1 MRQRRPGQAGAT
13 QMPRFS
19 TSHRSGI
26 ARTCRYWHPF
36 RAKHTHGETHLEPV
50 LHPLASHD
58 LPYFITAPGET
69 DRMMVMT
76 GIFLLLIII
85 SVGVLYFSLH
95 SLPERLS
102 HRTNQVQAGVV
113 AVLCLLALFTHNH
126 VFWIIAILLAF
137 IRIPDFET
145 PIYSISDSLQ
155 RLAQST
161 PPSAP
166 VAEVAAPVIV
176 DSAPAPVAEAD
187 PPSETPAPDVG
198 KREG

>member
-1 MRQRRPGQAGAT
+1 
-13 QMPRFS
+13 
-19 TSHRSGI
+19 
-26 ARTCRYWHPF
+26 
-36 RAKHTHGETHLEPV
+36 LEPA

-58 LPYFITAPGET
+58 LPSFITAPGET
-69 DRMMVMT
+69 DQMMVVT

-126 VFWIIAILLAF
+126 AFWIIAILLAF

-145 PIYSISDSLQ
+145 PIYAISDSLQ
-155 RLAQST
+155 RLAQAA
-161 PPSAP
+161 PPAAAAAEVVSPVAVDSVLVSAP
-166 VAEVAAPVIV
+166 EAAL
-176 DSAPAPVAEAD
+176 PAG
-187 PPSETPAPDVG
+187 TPAPHAE

>member
-1 MRQRRPGQAGAT
+1 LQ
-13 QMPRFS
+13 
-19 TSHRSGI
+19 
-26 ARTCRYWHPF
+26 
-36 RAKHTHGETHLEPV
+36 PV

-69 DRMMVMT
+69 DRMMVVT
-76 GIFLLLIII
+76 AIFLLILII

-145 PIYSISDSLQ
+145 PIYAISDSLQ
-155 RLAQST
+155 RLAQSA
-161 PPSAP
+161 PPAAALP
-166 VAEVAAPVIV
+166 DAAPPPVE
-176 DSAPAPVAEAD
+176 DRAPAPLADATPPDEA
-187 PPSETPAPDVG
+187 PASDLQKG
-198 KREG
+198 EG

>member
-1 MRQRRPGQAGAT
+1 
-13 QMPRFS
+13 
-19 TSHRSGI
+19 
-26 ARTCRYWHPF
+26 
-36 RAKHTHGETHLEPV
+36 
-50 LHPLASHD
+50 
-58 LPYFITAPGET
+58 
-69 DRMMVMT
+69 MMVVT

-102 HRTNQVQAGVV
+102 HRTNQVQAGIV

-155 RLAQST
+155 RLAQT
-161 PPSAP
+161 APPA
-166 VAEVAAPVIV
+166 V
-176 DSAPAPVAEAD
+176 PVAEAA
-187 PPSETPAPDVG
+187 PPVVFEHKPVMVSEAVPTARAG
-198 KREG
+198 SKRSMPG

>member
-1 MRQRRPGQAGAT
+1 
-13 QMPRFS
+13 
-19 TSHRSGI
+19 
-26 ARTCRYWHPF
+26 
-36 RAKHTHGETHLEPV
+36 LEPV

-69 DRMMVMT
+69 DRMMVVT
-76 GIFLLLIII
+76 GIFLLVIII

-102 HRTNQVQAGVV
+102 HRTNQVQAGIV

-145 PIYSISDSLQ
+145 PIYAISDSLQ
-155 RLAQST
+155 RLAQSA
-161 PPSAP
+161 PPVVAAADVAPP
-166 VAEVAAPVIV
+166 VAD
-176 DSAPAPVAEAD
+176 DSAPAPVVDAA
-187 PPSETPAPDVG
+187 PPTETPTPDVE

>member
-1 MRQRRPGQAGAT
+1 
-13 QMPRFS
+13 
-19 TSHRSGI
+19 
-26 ARTCRYWHPF
+26 
-36 RAKHTHGETHLEPV
+36 LEPA

-69 DRMMVMT
+69 DRMMVLT

-145 PIYSISDSLQ
+145 PIYAISDSLQ
-155 RLAQST
+155 RLAQSA
-161 PPSAP
+161 PPIATR
-166 VAEVAAPVIV
+166 AESAAPVVEGIV
-176 DSAPAPVAEAD
+176 PVPMAEAD
-187 PPSETPAPDVG
+187 PPGETPAPDAE

>member
-1 MRQRRPGQAGAT
+1 
-13 QMPRFS
+13 
-19 TSHRSGI
+19 
-26 ARTCRYWHPF
+26 
-36 RAKHTHGETHLEPV
+36 LEPV

-69 DRMMVMT
+69 DRMMVVT

-102 HRTNQVQAGVV
+102 HRTNQVQAGIV

-126 VFWIIAILLAF
+126 TFWIIAILLAF

-145 PIYSISDSLQ
+145 PIYAISDSLQ
-155 RLAQST
+155 RLAQT
-161 PPSAP
+161 APPAVAASDVGQPA
-166 VAEVAAPVIV
+166 VAETAAELVSDASLPT
-176 DSAPAPVAEAD
+176 
-187 PPSETPAPDVG
+187 ETPAPDVDR
-198 KREG
+198 REG

>member
-1 MRQRRPGQAGAT
+1 
-13 QMPRFS
+13 
-19 TSHRSGI
+19 
-26 ARTCRYWHPF
+26 
-36 RAKHTHGETHLEPV
+36 LEPV

-69 DRMMVMT
+69 DRMMVVT
-76 GIFLLLIII
+76 GIFLLVIII

-102 HRTNQVQAGVV
+102 HRTNQVQAGIV

-145 PIYSISDSLQ
+145 PIYAISDSLQ
-155 RLAQST
+155 RLAQSA
-161 PPSAP
+161 PP
-166 VAEVAAPVIV
+166 VAAAADVAPPVV
-176 DSAPAPVAEAD
+176 DDSTPAPVADAA
-187 PPSETPAPDVG
+187 PPTETPTPDVE

>member
-1 MRQRRPGQAGAT
+1 M
-13 QMPRFS
+13 
-19 TSHRSGI
+19 
-26 ARTCRYWHPF
+26 
-36 RAKHTHGETHLEPV
+36 EPA

-102 HRTNQVQAGVV
+102 HRTNQVQAGIV

-126 VFWIIAILLAF
+126 AFWIVAILLAF

-145 PIYSISDSLQ
+145 PIYAISDSLQ
-155 RLAQST
+155 RLARNAPPIAT
-161 PPSAP
+161 P
-166 VAEVAAPVIV
+166 AESAAPAVEGIV
-176 DSAPAPVAEAD
+176 PVPVAEAD
-187 PPSETPAPDVG
+187 PPGETPAPDAE

>member
-1 MRQRRPGQAGAT
+1 
-13 QMPRFS
+13 
-19 TSHRSGI
+19 
-26 ARTCRYWHPF
+26 
-36 RAKHTHGETHLEPV
+36 
-50 LHPLASHD
+50 
-58 LPYFITAPGET
+58 
-69 DRMMVMT
+69 
-76 GIFLLLIII
+76 
-85 SVGVLYFSLH
+85 VGVLYFSLH

-155 RLAQST
+155 RLAQSA
-161 PPSAP
+161 PPAAAADAALP
-166 VAEVAAPVIV
+166 VPD
-176 DSAPAPVAEAD
+176 DSAPAPVADAA
-187 PPSETPAPDVG
+187 PLAGTPAPDAE

>member
-1 MRQRRPGQAGAT
+1 
-13 QMPRFS
+13 
-19 TSHRSGI
+19 
-26 ARTCRYWHPF
+26 
-36 RAKHTHGETHLEPV
+36 LEPV

-69 DRMMVMT
+69 DRMMVVT

-102 HRTNQVQAGVV
+102 HRTNQVQAGIV

-155 RLAQST
+155 RLAQT
-161 PPSAP
+161 APP
-166 VAEVAAPVIV
+166 AAAAADVSPPAVV
-176 DSAPAPVAEAD
+176 DSAPVLGSDAVAP
-187 PPSETPAPDVG
+187 PETPAPDAE